1 MLTLGDFN
9 VKIDES
15 HMKSFC
21 ETYNLTNPIKQPTCY
36 KNCDNP
42 TCIDLI
48 LTNDYLC
55 NWDRAI
61 GFSFNDIDYY
71 EKKSLKNRG
80 LESLIIAHL
89 NIFPIKNLESL

>member
-48 LTNDYLC
+48 LTNDSSTLLVQLRQGY
-55 NWDRAI
+55 R
-61 GFSFNDIDYY
+61 
-71 EKKSLKNRG
+71 
-80 LESLIIAHL
+80 
-89 NIFPIKNLESL
+89 IFI

>member
-55 NWDRAI
+55 N
-61 GFSFNDIDYY
+61 
-71 EKKSLKNRG
+71 
-80 LESLIIAHL
+80 
-89 NIFPIKNLESL
+89 